1 MKKQILAII
10 LVIVTVIGIIPF
22 SSMSVC
28 ADSEIPE
35 FNENDAEIYI
45 DSAEDFIKFGEKL
58 GNKENP
64 EKFEGKII
72 HIVKDI
78 DLRNSND
85 GSMFDWKEIIG
96 SNKTFSGIIDGHNHR
111 IKGLLF
117 ENETENNV
125 NGLLSGN
132 IKGTEG
138 INNIYN
144 TSAGVFNLAI
154 VDSMI
159 ISNAKYNG
167 ALFGNISNGEKVVI
181 KNVYVDVDIT
191 ANDITVGGIIGNN
204 SNSNSF
210 IENCVFAG
218 DININNKLSGLLY
231 AGGIV
236 GHNSSDTANLLIK
249 NSALYGNINYVGTND
264 ISGIGGFVGVN
275 GKNTN
280 ASRVQV
286 EKCISIFDFNI
297 GDKKT
302 NWGVCVGT
310 SLNKTVPTVTNVLS
324 TYQGAPDADKY
335 TYVAPSEL
343 QGIDAQIPANS
354 EFVTVPNG
362 NPLPI
367 GVVNLVRKINL
378 SDAENTLPTL
388 FYGQQSTALT
398 IDTKSTLRIIGGM
411 NGELANFDALGM
423 EITMITENG
432 KKWTNR
438 KSDNTLP
445 VITTVYDSVYG
456 GGEEYHA
463 DTCDYLFVAC
473 VGGIKANVGELRFVV
488 KTFHDKNNTR
498 VYDDVYVITYDTTIT
513 VTE

>member
-10 LVIVTVIGIIPF
+10 LVIVTVIGIIPL
-22 SSMSVC
+22 SSMSVY

-45 DSAEDFIKFGEKL
+45 DSAEDFIEFGKKIGER
-58 GNKENP
+58 NT
-64 EKFEGKII
+64 FEGKII
-72 HIVKDI
+72 HIVNDI

-96 SNKTFSGIIDGHNHR
+96 LNRTFSGIIDGHNH
-111 IKGLLF
+111 IVKGLLF
-117 ENETENNV
+117 ENKTETGV
-125 NGLLSGN
+125 NGLLCGN
-132 IKGTEG
+132 IKGTKT
-138 INNIYN
+138 INNVYN

-154 VDSMI
+154 IDSEI
-159 ISNAKYNG
+159 ISDAKYNG
-167 ALFGNISNGEKVVI
+167 ALFGNISNGENVVI
-181 KNVYVDVDIT
+181 KNVYVDADIT

-204 SNSNSF
+204 SNSNSV

-286 EKCISIFDFNI
+286 EKCISTFDFNI
-297 GDKKT
+297 GAKK
-302 NWGVCVGT
+302 NDWGVCVGT
-310 SLNKTVPTVTNVLS
+310 SLNGTVPTVTNVLS

-354 EFVTVPNG
+354 EFVTVPDG

-367 GVVNLVRKINL
+367 GVVNLVRKIYL
-378 SDAENTLPTL
+378 SDTENTLPTL
-388 FYGQQSTALT
+388 FYGQQSTVLMA
-398 IDTKSTLRIIGGM
+398 DTKSTLRIIGGM
-411 NGELANFDALGM
+411 NGELTDYDALGM